1 MALSGFA
8 RSRSAAA
15 RARPLSARTAAPPPP
30 PPAPRPP
37 PRRGHRER
45 GGESKRS
52 LFATGLCAEGA
63 RLENLHGSLL
73 TRRGEGGG
81 EGGGNGCPVLGE
93 RRVTRGAART
103 PRGCTH
109 RPLPRTGT
117 ALPRTE
123 PRRALRCPL
132 QGRGSSRAPHRGAE
146 RSGTERSP
154 DGGARRALSRRD
166 GAVPTRSRLPGASGG
181 GGGQEGVKA
190 RPADSQLMGP

>member
-8 RSRSAAA
+8 RSRSAAD
-15 RARPLSARTAAPPPP
+15 RALPLSA
-30 PPAPRPP
+30 
-37 PRRGHRER
+37 
-45 GGESKRS
+45 
-52 LFATGLCAEGA
+52 
-63 RLENLHGSLL
+63 
-73 TRRGEGGG
+73 
-81 EGGGNGCPVLGE
+81 
-93 RRVTRGAART
+93 
-103 PRGCTH
+103 
-109 RPLPRTGT
+109 
-117 ALPRTE
+117 RTE